1 MNIIL
6 HKLYSVYI
14 FG

>member
-6 HKLYSVYI
+6 HKLDKL
-14 FG
+14 